1 LFSLKPP
8 VLVDCASQTSAPHV
22 HTTDSNDINVDHSP
36 SKLNA
41 PDDIS
46 HRSCSSSSLDRFSPH
61 DRFPLPL
68 GKLTVAMEEDDISTN
83 YDSDDGWSDDSV
95 ELLYADER
103 YVTQKKKNIS
113 SSSSLQQHSHHHI
126 QQQNVLLQ

>member
-1 LFSLKPP
+1 
-8 VLVDCASQTSAPHV
+8 
-22 HTTDSNDINVDHSP
+22 
-36 SKLNA
+36 
-41 PDDIS
+41 
-46 HRSCSSSSLDRFSPH
+46 
-61 DRFPLPL
+61 
-68 GKLTVAMEEDDISTN
+68 MEEDDISTN